1 MVFDTFGVVAIAA
14 ASVSGFVFGAA
25 WYGILGK
32 VWMRAANLSEA
43 ATKPSAAT
51 MIIGF
56 VCQTVMVLTMAG
68 VMWHTAATTIR
79 AGMITAVFIWVGF
92 VVTTMIVNHRFQG
105 QKWALTF
112 VDAGHWFGVLMIQ
125 GGMLGALSH

>member
-1 MVFDTFGVVAIAA
+1 MFEIFGPIAIGVATIC
-14 ASVSGFVFGAA
+14 GFVFGAA

-43 ATKPSAAT
+43 ETKPAAST

-56 VCQTVMVLTMAG
+56 ICQVVMTMAMAG
-68 VMWHTAATTIR
+68 IMWHMASTSIR
-79 AGMITAVFIWVGF
+79 GGLISAVLVWAGF
-92 VVTTMIVNHRFQG
+92 VATTMIVNHRFQG

-112 VDAGHWFGVLMIQ
+112 VDAGHWLGVLLIQ
-125 GGMLGALSH
+125 GGILGALSS

>member
-1 MVFDTFGVVAIAA
+1 MFDTFGITVIAT
-14 ASVSGFVFGAA
+14 ASVGGFVFGAA

-32 VWMRAANLSEA
+32 VWMRAANLSKTD
-43 ATKPSAAT
+43 TKPAAST

-56 VCQTVMVLTMAG
+56 ICQVVMVLTMAG
-68 VMWHTAATTIR
+68 VMWHTASTSIR
-79 AGMITAVFIWVGF
+79 AGLITAAFIWVGF

-112 VDAGHWFGVLMIQ
+112 IDAGHWFGVLMIQ
-125 GGMLGALSH
+125 GGVLGALSH